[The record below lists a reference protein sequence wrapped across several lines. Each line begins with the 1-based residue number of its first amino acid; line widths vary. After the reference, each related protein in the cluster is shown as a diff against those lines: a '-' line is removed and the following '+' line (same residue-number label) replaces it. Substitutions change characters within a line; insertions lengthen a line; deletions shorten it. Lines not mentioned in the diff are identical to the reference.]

1 MLQWGACACECVCEV
16 LEGRGGERKRTN
28 EWSTID
34 VDVPWPNAVAQTRA
48 YLVAS
53 PALSL
58 SSYSFEAV
66 EGCTSV
72 GTTGALVRLVRM
84 GIGVDGTVE
93 EMGWSERLVEH
104 CLNRWIGVIEL
115 YTYRIG

>member
-1 MLQWGACACECVCEV
+1 
-16 LEGRGGERKRTN
+16 
-28 EWSTID
+28 
-34 VDVPWPNAVAQTRA
+34 
-48 YLVAS
+48 
-53 PALSL
+53 
-58 SSYSFEAV
+58 
-66 EGCTSV
+66 
-72 GTTGALVRLVRM
+72 M